1 MGGKRIKSKNR
12 GHKSEKL
19 KKKEKL
25 VKIVW
30 DSDAITKYIR
40 RHRDNIDELLPWK
53 SFSQTALHYVVNKQ
67 WMKGV
72 QALVEAGANVNL
84 FDTDY
89 CYSPENNFRP
99 CRQPFD
105 TEYRATCTPLM
116 RAARSQ
122 DLFDI
127 AQYLLAH
134 GADPHL
140 KCPYT
145 GESAVSVAVKHS
157 NVDFVRLLIEK
168 YNVEFDPSKVL
179 AITCEWLFKYV
190 NMSHEHDITKYIKL
204 LLDKGAQMNSE
215 FINITIS
222 RGWKAGVEVIVEAG
236 ADINQFH
243 EEDHVMYTPLM
254 RAARSPDLFDIAQ
267 YLLAH
272 GADPHLK
279 CPYTGES
286 AVSVAFKHSN
296 VDFVQ
301 LLIEKYNV
309 EFDPSNLLNMTCDR
323 LFKSVTLS
331 HEHDITENIKS
342 LLDKGAQMN
351 SEYINIAISRGW
363 KEGVEVIVGAGA
375 DINLFH
381 EEDHIMYTPLMRAAR
396 SPDLFDIAQYL
407 LAHGADPHLKCP
419 NTGES
424 AVSVAI
430 KHSNADLVQ
439 LLIQK
444 YNVKFDPT
452 KALTMTWNVLC
463 CSLKMSY
470 QPDTA
475 DFIELLLGK
484 GAQMELHYM
493 HVAVVRGWLKLV
505 EVFVK
510 AGSDVNLFDTDSCY
524 RPSREC
530 VKCFNPAHRTSVSQ
544 SCSRS
549 DQPFDRGLE
558 TRIRHTPLMIAA
570 MSQDLFDIT
579 QYLLAHGADPHL
591 KCPNTAE
598 SAVSVAIAHGNI
610 YLSQLFIQK
619 YNVQLDPTNVLTL
632 ICERLV
638 SHSCKN
644 EMYEY
649 KPREGFKLLLKKGAQ
664 MGFHYKTVLEQVLPT
679 QNISQDDLHS
689 YFREGFNVNIL
700 CKYYIESKNEYC
712 PNHIR
717 WFLRHGLDTYA
728 PFIPHCVDKALKSH
742 DYGIVI
748 LLLHAGVDRFAIT
761 RWIKLPTFPCL
772 LKEDRECMKQAYNE
786 FQEDDLVEFSDVS
799 LHIYPEVKELSA
811 DEIDR
816 QNENMIMLASQPL
829 TLKGLCRQCL
839 RQSLCQ
845 PSPTVLMTLPIPRAL
860 KRYILCHGL

>member
-1 MGGKRIKSKNR
+1 MGGKRFKSKNR

-30 DSDAITKYIR
+30 DSDALTKYIR

-53 SFSQTALHYVVNKQ
+53 SFSQTALHFVVKQ
-67 WMKGV
+67 NRMEGV
-72 QALVEAGANVNL
+72 QAFVEAGANVNL

-116 RAARSQ
+116 RAATSTS
-122 DLFDI
+122 LFDI

-215 FINITIS
+215 YINITIS

-236 ADINQFH
+236 ADINMFH
-243 EEDHVMYTPLM
+243 EEDHIMYTPLM

-331 HEHDITENIKS
+331 HKHDITENIKS

-381 EEDHIMYTPLMRAAR
+381 EEDHIMYTPLMRAAK
-396 SPDLFDIAQYL
+396 SKDLFDIAQYL

-430 KHSNADLVQ
+430 KHDNVHLVQ

-444 YNVKFDPT
+444 YNVECDPT
-452 KALTMTWNVLC
+452 QV
-463 CSLKMSY
+463 LKMTCNYVYIYSNRND
-470 QPDTA
+470 QKTTE
-475 DFIELLLGK
+475 FI
-484 GAQMELHYM
+484 
-493 HVAVVRGWLKLV
+493 
-505 EVFVK
+505 
-510 AGSDVNLFDTDSCY
+510 
-524 RPSREC
+524 
-530 VKCFNPAHRTSVSQ
+530 
-544 SCSRS
+544 
-549 DQPFDRGLE
+549 
-558 TRIRHTPLMIAA
+558 
-570 MSQDLFDIT
+570 
-579 QYLLAHGADPHL
+579 
-591 KCPNTAE
+591 
-598 SAVSVAIAHGNI
+598 
-610 YLSQLFIQK
+610 
-619 YNVQLDPTNVLTL
+619 
-632 ICERLV
+632 
-638 SHSCKN
+638 
-644 EMYEY
+644 
-649 KPREGFKLLLKKGAQ
+649 KLLLKKGAQ
-664 MGFHYKTVLEQVLPT
+664 MGSHYKFVIEKLLPT
-679 QNISQDDLHS
+679 PYISEDDLHS
-689 YFREGFNVNIL
+689 YFREGYNINIL
-700 CKYYIESKNEYC
+700 CKYYIESKNKHC

-717 WFLRHGLDTYA
+717 WFLRHGLDTNA
-728 PFIPHCVDKALKSH
+728 QFIQTCIEKALKTH
-742 DYGIVI
+742 NYEIVT
-748 LLLHAGVDRFAIT
+748 LLLHAGVERFAIT
-761 RWIKLPTFPCL
+761 KWIKLRSFLCIPKQL
-772 LKEDRECMKQAYNE
+772 RECYEQAYNE
-786 FQEDDLVEFSDVS
+786 FQEDDLMEFSDVS
-799 LHIYPEVKELSA
+799 LHIYPEVKRLSE

-816 QNENMIMLASQPL
+816 QYKSMVKLLSHPL
-829 TLKGLCRQCL
+829 TLQALCRQCL
-839 RQSLCQ
+839 RQSLCEL
-845 PSPTVLMTLPIPRAL
+845 SPTVVMTLPIPRAL
-860 KRYILCHGL
+860 KRYILCHDL